1 MKRQVIGMKERIN
14 RLAKGII
21 DSEQPKMTWSPEKI
35 DETLRMNTLMQRNLW
50 IGSENGLSVKGFV
63 YSSNLR
69 VRIPGDNN
77 SFGGLRCRI
86 VYEVDTSFLTAGDT
100 ITGSFYLVTN
110 CGEEEIPYEFHVE
123 VADAGKTLGDLKT
136 AEDFLHVAENDMET
150 ALRLLEYP
158 DFVEVPFMQDLHV
171 RALYDGEGA
180 RQPCKFYGRISGWTG
195 REKAGRSDDSGRAR
209 VYAELAENA
218 EDTIEIRMDNWGSV
232 YLEVTADGEF
242 LHLPKK
248 SATQA
253 DFEDGLLRLPV
264 RILAERLHAGK
275 NFGAVLIHTARETV
289 RIPIEAS
296 AADAGG
302 CDRAHMSFQKELG
315 NYLTARLAYENGIGG
330 HGGGSPDAAGAGSDE
345 NDAL

>member
-136 AEDFLHVAENDMET
+136 AEDFLRVAENDMET

-171 RALYDGEGA
+171 RALYDGLKGHGSRANFMEEFLVGLGVKK
-180 RQPCKFYGRISGWTG
+180 PVGLTIP
-195 REKAGRSDDSGRAR
+195 GRAR

-253 DFEDGLLRLPV
+253 DFEGSAPSSGTDSGGTAACRKEFRCRLDSHCQ
-264 RILAERLHAGK
+264 R
-275 NFGAVLIHTARETV
+275 N
-289 RIPIEAS
+289 S
-296 AADAGG
+296 ADP
-302 CDRAHMSFQKELG
+302 DR
-315 NYLTARLAYENGIGG
+315 GIGCRCG
-330 HGGGSPDAAGAGSDE
+330 RMRPGTYVIPERAWKLSDCPSGV
-345 NDAL
+345 

>member
-136 AEDFLHVAENDMET
+136 AEDFCTSRKMIW
-150 ALRLLEYP
+150 R
-158 DFVEVPFMQDLHV
+158 
-171 RALYDGEGA
+171 R
-180 RQPCKFYGRISGWTG
+180 RSGFWST
-195 REKAGRSDDSGRAR
+195 
-209 VYAELAENA
+209 
-218 EDTIEIRMDNWGSV
+218 
-232 YLEVTADGEF
+232 
-242 LHLPKK
+242 
-248 SATQA
+248 
-253 DFEDGLLRLPV
+253 
-264 RILAERLHAGK
+264 RILWKCRLCRICMCGHSM
-275 NFGAVLIHTARETV
+275 TA
-289 RIPIEAS
+289 
-296 AADAGG
+296 
-302 CDRAHMSFQKELG
+302 
-315 NYLTARLAYENGIGG
+315 
-330 HGGGSPDAAGAGSDE
+330 
-345 NDAL
+345 

>member
-171 RALYDGEGA
+171 RALY
-180 RQPCKFYGRISGWTG
+180 
-195 REKAGRSDDSGRAR
+195 
-209 VYAELAENA
+209 V
-218 EDTIEIRMDNWGSV
+218 
-232 YLEVTADGEF
+232 
-242 LHLPKK
+242 
-248 SATQA
+248 
-253 DFEDGLLRLPV
+253 GL
-264 RILAERLHAGK
+264 
-275 NFGAVLIHTARETV
+275 
-289 RIPIEAS
+289 
-296 AADAGG
+296 
-302 CDRAHMSFQKELG
+302 Q
-315 NYLTARLAYENGIGG
+315 G
-330 HGGGSPDAAGAGSDE
+330 HGSRANCLEECLVGLGVK
-345 NDAL
+345 

>member
-136 AEDFLHVAENDMET
+136 AEDFLRVAENDMET

-158 DFVEVPFMQDLHV
+158 DFVLRSSERIRSSFLVSSVLVPVCVLVTM
-171 RALYDGEGA
+171 E
-180 RQPCKFYGRISGWTG
+180 
-195 REKAGRSDDSGRAR
+195 RAR
-209 VYAELAENA
+209 SISSPLW
-218 EDTIEIRMDNWGSV
+218 TSV
-232 YLEVTADGEF
+232 
-242 LHLPKK
+242 
-248 SATQA
+248 
-253 DFEDGLLRLPV
+253 LR
-264 RILAERLHAGK
+264 
-275 NFGAVLIHTARETV
+275 
-289 RIPIEAS
+289 
-296 AADAGG
+296 
-302 CDRAHMSFQKELG
+302 
-315 NYLTARLAYENGIGG
+315 
-330 HGGGSPDAAGAGSDE
+330 SPPPRCDAARH
-345 NDAL
+345 